1 MPVALCKYWGE
12 LVGMSSG
19 CPRLPVIDLSDDDKK
34 DLKDELIKLGK
45 LNISL
50 EV

>member
-1 MPVALCKYWGE
+1 
-12 LVGMSSG
+12 MSNG
-19 CPRLPVIDLSDDDKK
+19 GPRLPVKDLSDDDKK

>member
-1 MPVALCKYWGE
+1 
-12 LVGMSSG
+12 
-19 CPRLPVIDLSDDDKK
+19 LSDDNKK
-34 DLKDELIKLGK
+34 ELKAELIDLGK

>member
-12 LVGMSSG
+12 LVGKSSG
-19 CPRLPVIDLSDDDKK
+19 GPRLPVIDLSDDNKK
-34 DLKDELIKLGK
+34 ELKAELIDLGK

>member
-1 MPVALCKYWGE
+1 
-12 LVGMSSG
+12 MSNG
-19 CPRLPVIDLSDDDKK
+19 GPRLPVIDLSDDTKQ

-50 EV
+50 